1 VSEAATWKRCS
12 SCKEPIALG
21 ATYWVC
27 SVSTCNRARTALQFC
42 SVSCWDAHLPI
53 ARHREA
59 WAEERRA
66 PATAATAPAAAAPK
80 PRAPRRILTSAAPSP
95 PAPAPTPAAS
105 AAPEEILIVASRLK
119 DFVRAE
125 SGFNTSDR
133 VLEPLSAIVRRV
145 CREAIE
151 NARRDGRKTV
161 LDRDVPRS

>member
-1 VSEAATWKRCS
+1 VSEAGTWKRCS

-27 SVSTCNRARTALQFC
+27 NVSTCNRTRTALQFC

-53 ARHREA
+53 ARHRES

-66 PATAATAPAAAAPK
+66 PSTAEAARGPSADA
-80 PRAPRRILTSAAPSP
+80 PRARRRILTSAPASPS
-95 PAPAPTPAAS
+95 ADAHPAAAS
-105 AAPEEILIVASRLK
+105 PAPEEVLIVASRLK
-119 DFVRAE
+119 DFIRAE

-133 VLEPLSAIVRRV
+133 VLEPLSEIVRRV

-151 NARRDGRKTV
+151 NARRDERRTV
-161 LDRDVPRS
+161 LDRDIPRP